1 MAGSDR
7 SRIGRQSGLSGAL
20 IAMFLANSCGDFVRT
35 NPFDPAV
42 PVTLTLSG
50 PDSTFAQFDTVRFTV
65 TTDPTYDNDPPE
77 WQLGGG
83 LLRLDDNGTYQVR
96 QIELYGG
103 KPVQATIAVKIGPRI
118 ATKIVNVTFRPTT
131 LRVRNCA
138 DDSREA
144 TISALGSGINFCTT
158 VLDARGGIIA
168 RNADVTPY
176 SLTTRIL
183 DSSVVQRPFP
193 RWLEAAGNG
202 TSLVVF
208 TYGPVSDTMTVSVQ
222 QEARWLTM
230 SPRTVCNG
238 PPLSLGQSIQ
248 FTVGAPGQDANRN
261 LLIDQSL
268 ADREG
273 QDMRWQLTWYDSTK
287 TPPVSITPLG
297 LLTAIS
303 PGYAWIYTASSTNPA
318 GIQELSCFIEVR

>member
-1 MAGSDR
+1 VAGSDR
-7 SRIGRQSGLSGAL
+7 SRTRRFGVSAASV
-20 IAMFLANSCGDFVRT
+20 AMLLANSCGDFVRT

-42 PVTLTLSG
+42 PITLTMSG

-65 TTDPTYDNDPPE
+65 TTDPAYDHDPPS
-77 WQLGGG
+77 WQTGG
-83 LLRLDDNGTYQVR
+83 LLRLDNEGTYQVG

-103 KPVQATIAVKIGPRI
+103 KPFKATITVKIGPRT
-118 ATKIVNVTFRPTT
+118 ATKTVNVTFRPAT
-131 LRVRNCA
+131 LRVRDCVGN
-138 DDSREA
+138 SREA
-144 TISALGSGINFCTT
+144 TFSALGSGINFCTT
-158 VLDARGGIIA
+158 VFDARGGIIA

-183 DSSVVQRPFP
+183 DSSVVQRPSP
-193 RWLEAAGNG
+193 SWLVAAGNG

-222 QEARWLTM
+222 QKARWLTL
-230 SPRTVCNG
+230 SPSTVCNG
-238 PPLSLGQSIQ
+238 PPLSVGQTIQ
-248 FTVGAPGQDANRN
+248 FTVGAPGSDANRN
-261 LLIDQSL
+261 PLIDQSL

-273 QDMRWQLTWYDSTK
+273 RDMRWQVTWYDSTK

-303 PGYAWIYTASSTNPA
+303 PGYAWIYTASSTNPS
-318 GIQELSCFIEVR
+318 GIQGLSCFIEVK